1 MNMQKAIKKT
11 KSYEDS
17 LCLSLISYAKKNPS
31 FYFTIKDKVSRF
43 SLTGE
48 EICCSS
54 NCIEILEP
62 VDEYAAT
69 KRLEWIVNESKFAEN
84 NIATLISFVSTNER
98 EEPKQI
104 IVGITATDIP
114 GLTLGRFKTKVF
126 MTFLINSDLVSD
138 RGIETTEKI
147 TQTSLQIFQNAMER
161 ANGDIRKIDPD
172 TAEWFFGDK
181 KISFYETKGEEIEKI
196 KREIKE
202 LNIPYSEIKEKE
214 ETAFLAIN
222 PSFNGDNASLYWKL
236 NPLQ

>member
-1 MNMQKAIKKT
+1 MQNVIKKT
-11 KSYEDS
+11 KNYEES
-17 LCLSLISYAKKNPS
+17 LCLSLISYARKNPL
-31 FYFTIKDKVSRF
+31 FYSIIKDRISRF

-48 EICCSS
+48 ESYS
-54 NCIEILEP
+54 LDNYIEVLEP
-62 VDEYAAT
+62 VDEHMAT
-69 KRLEWIVNESKFAEN
+69 RRLDWIVNESKFAES
-84 NIATLISFVSTNER
+84 NIATLKSFVLINER